1 MFMNNWQE
9 RYGQCQK
16 IALSPEARAKLFLQE
31 ISNAA
36 EPATYL
42 EEVEIRKPGQV
53 PIPFTVRYDAATV
66 REDHTYTLLVKIYE
80 GDRTRFLNTS
90 RYRVLT
96 GDACRD
102 HCEVLVDSID

>member
-53 PIPFTVRYDAATV
+53 P
-66 REDHTYTLLVKIYE
+66 VKP
-80 GDRTRFLNTS
+80 
-90 RYRVLT
+90 
-96 GDACRD
+96 
-102 HCEVLVDSID
+102 EVLKQFVEECDAVITGSGD